1 MLGFMIKR
9 NTLQD
14 FTFIR
19 NYEHIINISYILIIY
34 HKYILFK
41 LFVKIYYKNTMYF
54 GNVLQNLIFV
64 VTLHSR
70 SNRNTKMLK
79 FLFGC
84 HIMKDFHRSIIDP
97 IFNICDFFFRYCIKV
112 CSFWEEPSN

>member
-19 NYEHIINISYILIIY
+19 NYEHITNISYILIIY

-41 LFVKIYYKNTMYF
+41 LFVKIYYKNTPYF
-54 GNVLQNLIFV
+54 ENVLQNLIFV
-64 VTLHSR
+64 VKKTLQFRH
-70 SNRNTKMLK
+70 KKKAPEWGL
-79 FLFGC
+79 
-84 HIMKDFHRSIIDP
+84 
-97 IFNICDFFFRYCIKV
+97 NI
-112 CSFWEEPSN
+112 